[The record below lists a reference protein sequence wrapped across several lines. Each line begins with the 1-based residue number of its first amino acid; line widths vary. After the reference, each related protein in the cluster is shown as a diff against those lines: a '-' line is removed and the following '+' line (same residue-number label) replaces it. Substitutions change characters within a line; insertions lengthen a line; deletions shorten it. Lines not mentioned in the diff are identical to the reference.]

1 MTVLRYVFPLC
12 LPKLKA
18 PIYPINYCYCYEAL
32 VRNYILNVIIMHA
45 VLGTFQLPDL
55 DLNNLPMSCNNTQY
69 DSIILESWYDVHS
82 HFN

>member
-32 VRNYILNVIIMHA
+32 VKELYLECHNHA
-45 VLGTFQLPDL
+45 RCTRHLSVTR
-55 DLNNLPMSCNNTQY
+55 S
-69 DSIILESWYDVHS
+69 
-82 HFN
+82 